1 MKISKRDQKQIIRR
15 QLKSYFDDFNF
26 VFEDGTADQDTFT
39 LMTKW
44 GMIGISL
51 DYKTS
56 GRHYFS
62 KVYISHFNV
71 EQIIVELGLP
81 NHDFSSRLKS
91 KDYSLTTVFDSQT
104 DLGYSSER
112 YPVQTINQVEDYSQ
126 SIIKYME
133 QQGWAFTK
141 SYSYLPNV
149 LTEMNRLEVQGKY
162 WNGVRGEGGLLDGGS
177 SSFFRGLIVSK
188 LCNDSDYGRKVEMVD
203 KIFDDNADEW
213 FLYYNQLKHQL
224 GYV

>member
-26 VFEDGTADQDTFT
+26 VFEDGTADRDTFT

-81 NHDFSSRLKS
+81 NHDFFFETQIKGLFFDNGFLTHKQTLVTVRKGIQFKRLIRSKIIANRSSNTWSS
-91 KDYSLTTVFDSQT
+91 KAGLSQ
-104 DLGYSSER
+104 
-112 YPVQTINQVEDYSQ
+112 
-126 SIIKYME
+126 
-133 QQGWAFTK
+133 K

-177 SSFFRGLIVSK
+177 SSFFSGI
-188 LCNDSDYGRKVEMVD
+188 DS
-203 KIFDDNADEW
+203 
-213 FLYYNQLKHQL
+213 LKTVQ
-224 GYV
+224 